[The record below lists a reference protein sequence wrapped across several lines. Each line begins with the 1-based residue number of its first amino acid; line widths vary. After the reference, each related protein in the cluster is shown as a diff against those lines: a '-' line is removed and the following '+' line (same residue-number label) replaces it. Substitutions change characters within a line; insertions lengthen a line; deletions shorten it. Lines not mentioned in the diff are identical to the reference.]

1 MRNTLIVF
9 AMGMCSMIW
18 GQKECPLGIGSV
30 HDSDIVE
37 IFQLNEEQQTKL
49 KNWSAELGIR
59 NDMLK
64 EKARVLLKKHEESP
78 PDVLLTMSKKYRTI
92 LDSMQSNS
100 RMMDKRLLGIF
111 NKKQYNFYVELCSGL
126 SLTPLYVDGLVNEN

>member
-18 GQKECPLGIGSV
+18 SQKECPLGIGSV

-78 PDVLLTMSKKYRTI
+78 PEVLLTMSKKYRTI

>member
-1 MRNTLIVF
+1 MQNKLIVLAF
-9 AMGMCSMIW
+9 CLGPVLW
-18 GQKECPLGIGSV
+18 GQKECPLGIGNRN
-30 HDSDIVE
+30 DGDIVE

-78 PDVLLTMSKKYRTI
+78 PEVLLTMSKKYRAI

-111 NKKQYNFYVELCSGL
+111 NKKQYNFYVELCTGL
-126 SLTPLYVDGLVNEN
+126 SLRPLYVDGLVNEN

>member
-1 MRNTLIVF
+1 MRNNLIVLVF
-9 AMGMCSMIW
+9 CLGPVLWS
-18 GQKECPLGIGSV
+18 QKECPLGIGSGQ
-30 HDSDIVE
+30 DKDIVE
-37 IFQLNEEQQTKL
+37 IFQLNKEQQTKL

-78 PDVLLTMSKKYRTI
+78 PEVLLTMSKKYRVI

-100 RMMDKRLLGIF
+100 RM
-111 NKKQYNFYVELCSGL
+111 
-126 SLTPLYVDGLVNEN
+126 